1 MAESDDETPVESN
14 DDDIPVIAEDAETLE
29 VGVVEEQ
36 DPLEAALERAEKAEK
51 EIAYKDAEIQNI
63 RKRFMSEKSDLIQY
77 GSMGLARK
85 MLSVLADVD
94 RAMNNIADDDQSPL
108 AQGLRLLRNKMW
120 HEISGD
126 GVSAIEAKGKKFDP
140 NLHQAMTE
148 IEDSKSEPG
157 TIVQEIQTGYMLGDR
172 LLRPALVA
180 VAKKNSNKSEENKD
194 KKKEK

>member
-36 DPLEAALERAEKAEK
+36 DPLEAALERAEIAEK

-85 MLSVLADVD
+85 MLSVLAD
-94 RAMNNIADDDQSPL
+94 DDQSPL

-126 GVSAIEAKGKKFDP
+126 GVSAIDAKGKKFDP
-140 NLHQAMTE
+140 AKMEAITTIPATDDFPAGIVVDV
-148 IEDSKSEPG
+148 IES
-157 TIVQEIQTGYMLGDR
+157 GYMYKQKV
-172 LLRPALVA
+172 LVA
-180 VAKKNSNKSEENKD
+180 SRVVVASD
-194 KKKEK
+194 D

>member
-14 DDDIPVIAEDAETLE
+14 DDEIPVIAEDAETLE

-36 DPLEAALERAEKAEK
+36 APLEAALGRAEIAEK

-63 RKRFMSEKSDLIQY
+63 RKRFMSEKADLIQY

-140 NLHQAMTE
+140 AKMEAITTIPATDDFPAGIVVDV
-148 IEDSKSEPG
+148 IES
-157 TIVQEIQTGYMLGDR
+157 GYMYKQKV
-172 LLRPALVA
+172 LVA
-180 VAKKNSNKSEENKD
+180 SRVVVASD
-194 KKKEK
+194 D